1 MERSTKMKKLIVLL
15 VPMILIIGLYV
26 NSAQSGDV
34 LPQCQVTMEQC
45 MSQVVSR
52 VHGDVLI
59 VEFLTS
65 EGVPV
70 YEFEV
75 KMKDGTVWNV
85 ECNGLTGC
93 IIDFSRHVSADD
105 PLFKSKAKISQQEA
119 EKIALSFIPGKVDHR
134 EIYIEG
140 GKPIYEFDINPS
152 HGGEFKVE
160 VEADT
165 GTIDVVE
172 PEYWEIG
179 NYSN

>member
-1 MERSTKMKKLIVLL
+1 MKKSILLL
-15 VPMILIIGLYV
+15 VFGLFILGF
-26 NSAQSGDV
+26 SAGNAGAIDA
-34 LPQCQVTMEQC
+34 LPQGQATMEQC
-45 MSQVVSR
+45 MSHAVNR
-52 VHGDVLI
+52 FPGEVLI

-65 EGVPV
+65 EGAPI

-85 ECNGLTGC
+85 ECNGLTGY
-93 IIDFSRHVSADD
+93 IIDFSRHVSVND
-105 PLFKSKAKISQQEA
+105 PLFKLKAKISQKEA
-119 EKIALSFIPGKVDHR
+119 EEIALSFLPGKVDRR
-134 EIYIEG
+134 EVYIEDD
-140 GKPIYEFDINPS
+140 GKPMYEFDIYAS

-179 NYSN
+179 EFSN